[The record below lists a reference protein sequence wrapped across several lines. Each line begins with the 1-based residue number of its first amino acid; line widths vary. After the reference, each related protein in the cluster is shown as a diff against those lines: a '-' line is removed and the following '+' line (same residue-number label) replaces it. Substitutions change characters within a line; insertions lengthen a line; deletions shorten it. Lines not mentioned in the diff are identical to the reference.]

1 MRANYANL
9 MLGLGLMLGVQAQA
23 ANIEVSAASN
33 QGSGQLPSGY
43 ELVSFQ
49 TYDGN
54 WTPDIYLPTKPRQGD
69 RVAILTRAPFPSVL
83 HAASTNLNLDK
94 LQLRP
99 GDQIDFQ
106 FDASAGQWRATGKVV
121 ANYQPAPTGA
131 VIPETHPYIS
141 TYTLWNAN
149 WTRLITLPAKGK
161 DGDVIAI
168 TSQATYTAQISPAN
182 ILFTSSLN
190 VFSGDRY
197 AFVYR
202 ADLGKWALRTT
213 PSTQQAVAASLPA
226 PRRPRTVVSLDD
238 RNWIGRIALPQ
249 VAGNRDRMII
259 RSSAKQEAVIG
270 NENTSSAAPMR
281 LYAGAEYEF
290 VFTRENNRWERVVQ
304 PQIVLN
310 ASQMPTGLMPVLKTP
325 TTVVRSWNG
334 NHTPV
339 LTLPAGYGSGTRVVV
354 DTQATRAIQVVA
366 NGTRHSVTPGERVS
380 FLVDASGKW
389 QRETRTIDLLLLYSS
404 KTVAYMSDS
413 AARARMY
420 ESFQLTN
427 EALENSGANFRYR
440 LAALRAFPALANWKE
455 LAHPLAELR
464 SNATAQAWR
473 NAARADG
480 IYYEGSEAGC
490 GLAWVNA
497 DQFSMVATG
506 SISCGTTVMR
516 HEMGHN
522 MSLYHGGTSGA
533 GYRQGYLPA
542 HTVMAGNA
550 VPYYATPTR
559 LSQEDG
565 IWMGIANQ
573 YDAVRAMNE
582 KSAQVAAYR

>member
-1 MRANYANL
+1 MHAKYGTIWLGLSL
-9 MLGLGLMLGVQAQA
+9 MLGTQAHA
-23 ANIEVSAASN
+23 AEIAVSAASN
-33 QGSGQLPSGY
+33 KGSGQLPSGY
-43 ELVSFQ
+43 ELVNFQ

-54 WTPDIYLPTKPRQGD
+54 WTPDVYLPTQPRQGD
-69 RVAILTRAPFPSVL
+69 RVVIRTRASYPSVL
-83 HAASTNLNLDK
+83 HAAATNLNVEK

-99 GDQIDFQ
+99 GDQLELTY
-106 FDASAGQWRATGKVV
+106 DAKTKQWRANGNVV
-121 ANYQPAPTGA
+121 ANYRPVTTGA
-131 VIPETHPYIS
+131 AIPETHPYVS
-141 TYTLWNAN
+141 TYEMWDTN
-149 WTRLITLPAKGK
+149 WTRLITLPAKAK

-168 TSQATYTAQISPAN
+168 SSQATLTAQINPAN
-182 ILFTSSLN
+182 ILFASSLH
-190 VFSGDRY
+190 VFTGDRY

-202 ADLGKWALRTT
+202 ADLGKWALRIA
-213 PSTQQAVAASLPA
+213 PSTQEAPVAALPS
-226 PRRPRTVVSLDD
+226 PRRPRTVVALDD
-238 RNWIGRIALPQ
+238 TRWVGRIALPK
-249 VAGNRDRMII
+249 VAGNRDRVII

-270 NENTSSAAPMR
+270 NENTNSASPMR

-290 VFTRENNRWERVVQ
+290 VFTRENNRWERVRQ
-304 PQIVLN
+304 PQVVLN
-310 ASQMPTGLMPVLKTP
+310 AVQMPTGIMPALKSP
-325 TTVVRSWNG
+325 TTIVRSWNG

-339 LTLPAGYGSGTRVVV
+339 LTLPAGYGAGTRVIV
-354 DTQATRAIQVVA
+354 DTQAARPIQVVA
-366 NGTRHSVTPGERVS
+366 NATRHSVTPGERVS

-522 MSLYHGGTSGA
+522 MSLYHGGTPGA